1 VISRICGNSPLRH
14 SILKRGV
21 CADSG
26 VPSAECGVGALQNR
40 VNSAERH
47 GTFPGRT
54 ALERAVWL
62 AIDARGGM
70 TINEALAVGLVVN
83 LGNND
88 RELVFNAGLQLD
100 DKTVDCYSGTSINK

>member
-1 VISRICGNSPLRH
+1 
-14 SILKRGV
+14 
-21 CADSG
+21 
-26 VPSAECGVGALQNR
+26 
-40 VNSAERH
+40 
-47 GTFPGRT
+47 
-54 ALERAVWL
+54 
-62 AIDARGGM
+62 M